1 MTMQFAVHWFHVKFG
16 TLSSKEFRPFIPF
29 YFGEFQWLW
38 ISSRQNTSLLF
49 TQKLPEHLL
58 KLSSTL
64 VFWFVTDLVD
74 IFCQTSTKSFL
85 CRICFDLR
93 TSQFS
98 NSGFKKVTK
107 KFPIFAKMKNFDC
120 NFHIYPAGSG
130 WWDLVLWVI
139 LFSRFHLS
147 CYPHSWDFLK
157 WSLKLEIL
165 LVIFT
170 KRR

>member
-1 MTMQFAVHWFHVKFG
+1 MDIFQPKPYGKRRIFWNFLTQISRYFRPILKEMTMQFAVHWFHVKFG

-130 WWDLVLWVI
+130 WWDLV
-139 LFSRFHLS
+139 
-147 CYPHSWDFLK
+147 
-157 WSLKLEIL
+157 
-165 LVIFT
+165 
-170 KRR
+170 